1 MTSLGRR
8 ATLIAVLIAV
18 GSFGLSGVGLAQV
31 PDRSILIAGQLDFG
45 WQPSDPMVQ
54 VYANEYPF
62 AVQLRATWLFQE
74 KFGVGIGFAGQVR
87 EGTGV
92 SPVGEPPTTT
102 LWQAPIFLEGCLR
115 LALLKKQVAVPY
127 VRGGFDAVFWSEED
141 GQDEPKGVKWGVHM
155 GGGVEFRLPFPEL
168 NWEGRLTGNSLLDD
182 VYLHVEGWAR
192 SADNF
197 GAPGLDLSGAGL
209 GVGITLLL

>member
-1 MTSLGRR
+1 MTFPGRR
-8 ATLIAVLIAV
+8 ATLIAVLMVV
-18 GSFGLSGVGLAQV
+18 GSLGTPRVGRAEL
-31 PDRSILIAGQLDFG
+31 PDRSVLISGQLDFG
-45 WQPSDPMVQ
+45 WQRSDPMVE

-62 AVQLRATWLFQE
+62 SVEVRATWLFQE
-74 KFGVGIGFAGQVR
+74 KFGVGIGFAGQIR
-87 EGTGV
+87 EGVGV

-127 VRGGFDAVFWSEED
+127 LRGGFDAVLWSEED
-141 GQDEPKGVKWGVHM
+141 NTTDPRGAKWGVHM
-155 GGGVEFRLPFPEL
+155 GGGVQFRLPFPEL

-197 GAPGLDLSGAGL
+197 GSQGLDLSAAGVGA
-209 GVGITLLL
+209 GITLLL